1 MLMVDKNKAVL
12 VGRMPELV
20 KEIAFLA
27 DKLCVESK
35 KMEGLEYDD
44 VGELIEAA
52 IEILK
57 QERKDGLERSHPLD
71 DINEDTTSSLAKSLG
86 VPGKTTEVEDVL
98 RKAMEKIEKIKRKSD
113 TKRAKKVKADKAGK
127 AGKVSKVS
135 KKEKKGK

>member
-86 VPGKTTEVEDVL
+86 VSGKTTEVEDVL

-135 KKEKKGK
+135 KKEKKG